1 MRKGATWV
9 LRIVV
14 GLAGLAVVA
23 WGVVWGWSEAI
34 VARNYSATPESVRA
48 ATSPEQLIVGK
59 RLAAV
64 FGCPGCHGPSLQGRL
79 FIDEPKVA
87 RVHAPNLT
95 LAAQRFNDGQ
105 LAQSIRQGVR
115 PDGRALFAMPAEMYV
130 HLRDDELAAVL
141 GYLRS
146 LPVGGSKTRPIEWG
160 MLGRVALV
168 AGELEPAPVM
178 VAKAKSKLPP
188 DSAERAKGRHTA
200 LTACSECHGP
210 DLGGLPG
217 PFGSP
222 GTPDLAI
229 AAAYDVD
236 AFRRLMRTGIALGD
250 RELGLMSE
258 VARDRFSQLTE
269 DEVDELHAYL
279 KARVEAFQRHGAV
292 K

>member
-1 MRKGATWV
+1 MRKVGTWL

-14 GLAGLAVVA
+14 GLAGLAVLA

-34 VARNYSATPESVRA
+34 VARNYAATAESVRA
-48 ATSPEQLIVGK
+48 ATSPQQIMAGK

-64 FGCPGCHGPSLQGRL
+64 FGCPGCHGPGLQGTL
-79 FIDEPKVA
+79 FVDEPNVA
-87 RVHAPNLT
+87 RIHAPNLT
-95 LAAQRFNDGQ
+95 LAAQRLDDGQ
-105 LAQSIRQGVR
+105 LAQSIRQGLR
-115 PDGRALFAMPAEMYV
+115 PDGRALFAMPSEMYV

-146 LPVGGSKTRPIEWG
+146 LPEGGATTPPIEWRI
-160 MLGRVALV
+160 LARVALV
-168 AGELEPAPVM
+168 ARELEPAPAL
-178 VAKAKSKLPP
+178 VAKARIERPP
-188 DSAERAKGRHTA
+188 GADGHAKGRHTA
-200 LTACSECHGP
+200 LTACSECHGS

-229 AAAYDVD
+229 AATYDAD
-236 AFRRLMRTGIALGD
+236 AFRRLMRTGIARGD

-269 DEVDELHAYL
+269 GEVVELHAYL
-279 KARVEAFQRHGAV
+279 KARAEAIQGHGAV

>member
-1 MRKGATWV
+1 MRNVWTWG
-9 LRIVV
+9 LRILG
-14 GLAGLAVVA
+14 GLAGVAVVA
-23 WGVVWGWSEAI
+23 WGVIWGWSEAI
-34 VARNYSATPESVRA
+34 VARSYSVTAESVRA
-48 ATSPEQLIVGK
+48 ATSRDQVIVGK

-64 FGCPGCHGPSLQGRL
+64 FGCPGCHGPDLQGRL
-79 FIDEPKVA
+79 FIDEPNVA

-115 PDGRALFAMPAEMYV
+115 PDGRALFGMPSEMYV

-141 GYLRS
+141 GFLRS
-146 LPVGGSKTRPIEWG
+146 LPVGDATTPPIEWRI
-160 MLGRVALV
+160 LGRVALV
-168 AGELEPAPVM
+168 AGELKPAPAA
-178 VAKAKSKLPP
+178 VAEARINRPP
-188 DSAERAKGRHTA
+188 DAAQHAKGRHTA

-236 AFRRLMRTGIALGD
+236 TFRRLMRSGNARGD
-250 RELGLMSE
+250 RQVGLMSE

-269 DEVDELHAYL
+269 DEVDTLHAYL
-279 KARVEAFQRHGAV
+279 KARAEALQRPDAV